1 MRRRDIK
8 TAEMFRILEQCKA
21 FERDLLQI
29 KDIVPDVS
37 DDGIPFDLN
46 GFLSGIFQIIIVPK
60 YDIHAN
66 RDDYWEARRTLK
78 ENVIA
83 LAKTYDLHRSGDYI
97 EDQGE
102 HFYFVFNCG
111 QTWKL

>member
-8 TAEMFRILEQCKA
+8 TAEKFRILEQCKA

-83 LAKTYDLHRSGDYI
+83 LAKTYS
-97 EDQGE
+97 
-102 HFYFVFNCG
+102 
-111 QTWKL
+111 KSS

>member
-8 TAEMFRILEQCKA
+8 TAEKFRILEQCKA

-66 RDDYWEARRTLK
+66 RDDY
-78 ENVIA
+78 
-83 LAKTYDLHRSGDYI
+83 
-97 EDQGE
+97 
-102 HFYFVFNCG
+102 
-111 QTWKL
+111 

>member
-1 MRRRDIK
+1 MRKRVIK
-8 TAEMFRILEQCKA
+8 TAEKFEILERCKA

-29 KDIVPDVS
+29 RDIVPDAS
-37 DDGIPFDLN
+37 DGGIPFDLN
-46 GFLSGIFQIIIVPK
+46 GLLSGIFQIIIVPK
-60 YDIHAN
+60 YSISAD
-66 RDDYWEARRTLK
+66 RDDYWEARQALK

-83 LAKTYDLHRSGDYI
+83 LAKTYDLHRSGDCI

-111 QTWKL
+111 PTWKP